1 MFKLKTLLLLSILPL
16 AYLIYHLIGFEN
28 GINAYVHK
36 IKVLKNMQI
45 EQEELKKEINY
56 YKTKIFLLDDDDIN
70 IDFLEETLINKELQF
85 LKDSKIGLKL
95 TSSSRLETKVI
106 AL

>member
-36 IKVLKNMQI
+36 IKVLKNKQI
-45 EQEELKKEINY
+45 QQEELKKEIDY
-56 YKTKIFLLDDDDIN
+56 YKTKILLLGDENIN
-70 IDFLEETLINKELQF
+70 LDFLEEKSFELGESPKNAF
-85 LKDSKIGLKL
+85 
-95 TSSSRLETKVI
+95 TVI
-106 AL
+106 IK

>member
-36 IKVLKNMQI
+36 IKVLKNKQI
-45 EQEELKKEINY
+45 QQEELKKEIDY
-56 YKTKIFLLDDDDIN
+56 YKTKILLLGDDDIN
-70 IDFLEETLINKELQF
+70 IDFLEEKSYELGESPENAF
-85 LKDSKIGLKL
+85 
-95 TSSSRLETKVI
+95 TVI
-106 AL
+106 IK

>member
-36 IKVLKNMQI
+36 IKVLKNKQI
-45 EQEELKKEINY
+45 QQEELKKEINY
-56 YKTKIFLLDDDDIN
+56 YKTKILLLDEDNLN
-70 IDFLEETLINKELQF
+70 IDFLEEKSYELGESPQNTF
-85 LKDSKIGLKL
+85 
-95 TSSSRLETKVI
+95 TVI
-106 AL
+106 IK

>member
-36 IKVLKNMQI
+36 IKELKNKQTQ
-45 EQEELKKEINY
+45 QEELKKEIDY
-56 YKTKIFLLDDDDIN
+56 YKTKILLLDDDNIN
-70 IDFLEETLINKELQF
+70 IDFLEEKSYELGESPKNTF
-85 LKDSKIGLKL
+85 
-95 TSSSRLETKVI
+95 TVI
-106 AL
+106 IK

>member
-36 IKVLKNMQI
+36 IKELKNKQI
-45 EQEELKKEINY
+45 QQEELKKEIDY
-56 YKTKIFLLDDDDIN
+56 YKTKILLLDEDNID
-70 IDFLEETLINKELQF
+70 IDFLEEKSYELGEAPQNTF
-85 LKDSKIGLKL
+85 
-95 TSSSRLETKVI
+95 TVI
-106 AL
+106 IK

>member
-1 MFKLKTLLLLSILPL
+1 MLKLKTLLLLSILPL

-56 YKTKIFLLDDDDIN
+56 YKTKILLLDDDDIN
-70 IDFLEETLINKELQF
+70 IDFLEEKSYELGESPKNAF
-85 LKDSKIGLKL
+85 
-95 TSSSRLETKVI
+95 TVI
-106 AL
+106 IK

>member
-36 IKVLKNMQI
+36 IKVLKNKQI
-45 EQEELKKEINY
+45 QQEELKKEIDY
-56 YKTKIFLLDDDDIN
+56 YRTKILLLDDDDID
-70 IDFLEETLINKELQF
+70 IDFLEEKSYELGESPKNAF
-85 LKDSKIGLKL
+85 TVKIK
-95 TSSSRLETKVI
+95 
-106 AL
+106 

>member
-36 IKVLKNMQI
+36 IKVLKNKQI
-45 EQEELKKEINY
+45 QQEELKKEIDY
-56 YKTKIFLLDDDDIN
+56 YKTKILLLGDDDIN
-70 IDFLEETLINKELQF
+70 IDFLEEKSYELGESP
-85 LKDSKIGLKL
+85 KNAY
-95 TSSSRLETKVI
+95 TVI
-106 AL
+106 IK

>member
-36 IKVLKNMQI
+36 IKVLKNRQI
-45 EQEELKKEINY
+45 EQEELKKEIDY
-56 YKTKIFLLDDDDIN
+56 YKTKILLLDDDDVN
-70 IDFLEETLINKELQF
+70 IDFLEEKSYELGESPRNAF
-85 LKDSKIGLKL
+85 TIIIK
-95 TSSSRLETKVI
+95 
-106 AL
+106 

>member
-36 IKVLKNMQI
+36 IKVLKNKQI
-45 EQEELKKEINY
+45 QQEELKKEINY
-56 YKTKIFLLDDDDIN
+56 YKTKILLLDEDNIN
-70 IDFLEETLINKELQF
+70 IDFLEEKSYELGESPKNTF
-85 LKDSKIGLKL
+85 
-95 TSSSRLETKVI
+95 TVI
-106 AL
+106 IK

>member
-36 IKVLKNMQI
+36 IKELKNKQTQ
-45 EQEELKKEINY
+45 QEELKKEIDY
-56 YKTKIFLLDDDDIN
+56 YKTKILLLDEDNIN
-70 IDFLEETLINKELQF
+70 IDFLEEKSYELGESPKNTF
-85 LKDSKIGLKL
+85 
-95 TSSSRLETKVI
+95 TVI
-106 AL
+106 IK

>member
-36 IKVLKNMQI
+36 IKVLKNKQI
-45 EQEELKKEINY
+45 QQEELKKEINY
-56 YKTKIFLLDDDDIN
+56 YKTKILLLGDENIN
-70 IDFLEETLINKELQF
+70 LDFLEEKSYELGESPKNAF
-85 LKDSKIGLKL
+85 
-95 TSSSRLETKVI
+95 TVI
-106 AL
+106 IK

>member
-36 IKVLKNMQI
+36 IKVLKNKQI
-45 EQEELKKEINY
+45 QQEELKKEIDY
-56 YKTKIFLLDDDDIN
+56 YRKKILLLGDDDID
-70 IDFLEETLINKELQF
+70 IDFLEEKSYELGESPKNTF
-85 LKDSKIGLKL
+85 
-95 TSSSRLETKVI
+95 TVI
-106 AL
+106 IK

>member
-36 IKVLKNMQI
+36 IKVLKNKQI
-45 EQEELKKEINY
+45 RQKELKKEIDY
-56 YKTKIFLLDDDDIN
+56 YKTKILLLDDNDIN
-70 IDFLEETLINKELQF
+70 IDFLEEKSYELGESPQNTF
-85 LKDSKIGLKL
+85 
-95 TSSSRLETKVI
+95 TVI
-106 AL
+106 IK

>member
-28 GINAYVHK
+28 GVNAYVHK

-56 YKTKIFLLDDDDIN
+56 YKTKILLLDEDEVN
-70 IDFLEETLINKELQF
+70 IDFLEEKSYELGESPKNAF
-85 LKDSKIGLKL
+85 TIIIK
-95 TSSSRLETKVI
+95 
-106 AL
+106 

>member
-36 IKVLKNMQI
+36 IKVLRNKQI
-45 EQEELKKEINY
+45 EQEELKKEIDY
-56 YKTKIFLLDDDDIN
+56 YKTKILLLDNDDIN
-70 IDFLEETLINKELQF
+70 IDFLEEKSYEL
-85 LKDSKIGLKL
+85 G
-95 TSSSRLETKVI
+95 ETPKNAFTI
-106 AL
+106 IIK

>member
-36 IKVLKNMQI
+36 IKELKNKQI
-45 EQEELKKEINY
+45 QQEELEKEINY
-56 YKTKIFLLDDDDIN
+56 YKTKILLLDEDNID
-70 IDFLEETLINKELQF
+70 IDFLEEKSYELGESPQNTF
-85 LKDSKIGLKL
+85 
-95 TSSSRLETKVI
+95 TVI
-106 AL
+106 IK

>member
-36 IKVLKNMQI
+36 IKVLKNKQI
-45 EQEELKKEINY
+45 QQEQLKKEIDY
-56 YKTKIFLLDDDDIN
+56 YKTKILLLDNDNIN
-70 IDFLEETLINKELQF
+70 IDFLEEKSYELGESPENTF
-85 LKDSKIGLKL
+85 
-95 TSSSRLETKVI
+95 TVI
-106 AL
+106 IK

>member
-36 IKVLKNMQI
+36 LKVLNNKQI
-45 EQEELKKEINY
+45 QQEELKKEINY
-56 YKTKIFLLDDDDIN
+56 YKTKILLLGDENIN
-70 IDFLEETLINKELQF
+70 LDFLEEKSYELGESPKNAF
-85 LKDSKIGLKL
+85 
-95 TSSSRLETKVI
+95 TVI
-106 AL
+106 IK